1 LLPSKR
7 KPRRR
12 IDFETEAGFENKEL
26 QRFGAHRLDRERNNR
41 MLKKS
46 SIAKRLTLGFGA
58 VLTLLLV
65 IAGAGY
71 WGMES
76 VTRETVSM
84 LRGDSKISQLA
95 DEAKIATLELRRY
108 EKDTLLNMDNKPVMQ
123 GYQEKWKT
131 EIARLRSIVND
142 LDTRVSSDSSKQ
154 LVVAMEREIATYE
167 RGVDAVVAGIN
178 DGAIKTPQQGNAKVV
193 EVKDEIHRMEAAAT
207 DLSEKHRKIMADKEE
222 TITAFARQTAFA
234 MFGVVLLTFVV
245 ATFVTLVVSRGIT
258 RPVKAMANHLGE
270 MAQGGGDLTRR
281 IEIIS
286 HDEVG
291 EMANSFNSFVKKLE
305 EIISEVRLGSDGIAS
320 AAAQVAASA
329 ASLSQGTSE
338 QAASIEETTSS
349 LEQMSA
355 SITQNAD
362 NSRQMEQMALK
373 GARDSEE
380 SGGAVR
386 ESVTAMKQIAEKI
399 SIIEEI
405 AYQTNLLAL
414 NAAIEAARAGEHGR
428 GFAVVATE
436 VRKLA
441 ERSQTAA
448 QEIGG
453 LAGNSVG
460 VAERSGELLKELV
473 PAIKKTAELVQEV
486 SASSREQS
494 SGVTQINKAMAAVD
508 TVTQRNASS
517 AEELS
522 STAEELAAQSEAL
535 QQLMAFF
542 RVAGERSP
550 VRTKSTE
557 HKSLQHLAVPVVGPK
572 KTNGSALEHNFTRF

>member
-1 LLPSKR
+1 
-7 KPRRR
+7 
-12 IDFETEAGFENKEL
+12 
-26 QRFGAHRLDRERNNR
+26 

-46 SIAKRLTLGFGA
+46 SIAKRLALGFGV
-58 VLTLLLV
+58 VLFLLLIV
-65 IAGAGY
+65 AVAGY

-76 VTRETVSM
+76 VTRETVAM
-84 LRGDSKISQLA
+84 LRGDSRISQLA
-95 DEAKIATLELRRY
+95 DEAKVATLELRRY
-108 EKDTLLNMDNKPVMQ
+108 EKDTELNMDDKAVMNS
-123 GYQEKWKT
+123 YHEKWKDQLT
-131 EIARLRSIVND
+131 NLRARVDELKP
-142 LDTRVSSDSSKQ
+142 LVSSQDSKD
-154 LVVAMEREIATYE
+154 LVAAMDREVDTYA
-167 RGVDAVVAGIN
+167 RGMDAVVAGIN
-178 DGAIKTPQQGNAKVV
+178 NGTIKTPQQGNAKVT

-207 DLSEKHRKIMADKEE
+207 NLSNKHRKIMADKEE
-222 TITAFARQTAFA
+222 VITSFARQTALV
-234 MFGVVLLTFVV
+234 MFIVVFITFVA
-245 ATFVTLVVSRGIT
+245 ATLVTLVVSRGIT
-258 RPVKAMANHLGE
+258 RPVKAMADHLGE
-270 MAQGGGDLTRR
+270 MAQGGGDLTKR
-281 IEIIS
+281 IDISS
-286 HDEVG
+286 HDEIG
-291 EMANSFNSFVKKLE
+291 QMATSFNSFVKKLE
-305 EIISEVRLGSDGIAS
+305 EIISEVRTSSDGIAS
-320 AAAQVAASA
+320 AAAQVASSA

-355 SITQNAD
+355 SITQNAE
-362 NSRQMEQMALK
+362 NSRQMEQMAVK

-380 SGGAVR
+380 SGSAVG
-386 ESVTAMKQIAEKI
+386 ESVKAMKQIAEKI

-453 LAGNSVG
+453 LAANSVG
-460 VAERSGELLKELV
+460 VAERSGDLLRELV
-473 PAIKKTAELVQEV
+473 PAIKKTSELVQEV

-494 SGVTQINKAMAAVD
+494 SGVNQINKAMSSVD

-542 RVAGERSP
+542 RVAGERLAAARRP
-550 VRTKSTE
+550 ATE
-557 HKSLQHLAVPVVGPK
+557 HKPFQHLTQTVTVTPK
-572 KTNGSALEHNFTRF
+572 KTNGSAVEHNFTRF

>member
-1 LLPSKR
+1 
-7 KPRRR
+7 
-12 IDFETEAGFENKEL
+12 
-26 QRFGAHRLDRERNNR
+26 
-41 MLKKS
+41 MWMKS
-46 SIAKRLTLGFGA
+46 SIAKRLALGFGVA
-58 VLTLLLV
+58 LFLLLV
-65 IAGAGY
+65 VAAAGY

-76 VTRETVSM
+76 VTRETVAM

-95 DEAKIATLELRRY
+95 DEAKILTLELRRY

-123 GYQEKWKT
+123 NYQEKWKAQMADLRT
-131 EIARLRSIVND
+131 IIAD
-142 LDTRVSSDSSKQ
+142 LDGRVVSDNSKQ
-154 LVVAMEREIATYE
+154 LVNAMDRELAAYE
-167 RGVDAVVAGIN
+167 RGVDSVVAGIN
-178 DGAIKTPQQGNAKVV
+178 DGTIKTPQQGNAKVT

-207 DLSEKHRKIMADKEE
+207 ELADKHRKIMADKEE
-222 TITAFARQTAFA
+222 TITSFARQTSFV
-234 MFGVVLLTFVV
+234 MFTVVVITFIV
-245 ATFVTLVVSRGIT
+245 AILVTIVVSRGIT
-258 RPVKAMANHLGE
+258 RPVKAMADHLGE
-270 MAQGGGDLTRR
+270 MAQGGGDLTKR
-281 IEIIS
+281 IEIAS

-291 EMANSFNSFVKKLE
+291 QMANSFNEFVKKLE
-305 EIISEVRLGSDGIAS
+305 EIISEVRTSSDGIAS
-320 AAAQVAASA
+320 AAGQVASSA

-349 LEQMSA
+349 LEEMSA
-355 SITQNAD
+355 SITQNAE
-362 NSRQMEQMALK
+362 NSRQMEQMAVK

-380 SGGAVR
+380 SGSAVG

-460 VAERSGELLKELV
+460 VAERSGELLRELV
-473 PAIKKTAELVQEV
+473 PAIKKTADLVQEV

-494 SGVTQINKAMAAVD
+494 SGVNQINKAMSAVD

-542 RVAGERSP
+542 RVAGERTST
-550 VRTKSTE
+550 VRKTSE
-557 HKSLQHLAVPVVGPK
+557 HKSAQHFAPVAPAAPVVPK
-572 KTNGSALEHNFTRF
+572 KTNGSAVEHGFTRF

>member
-1 LLPSKR
+1 
-7 KPRRR
+7 
-12 IDFETEAGFENKEL
+12 
-26 QRFGAHRLDRERNNR
+26 
-41 MLKKS
+41 MLKKF
-46 SIAKRLTLGFGA
+46 SIAKRLALGFGV
-58 VLTLLLV
+58 VLSLLLV
-65 IAGAGY
+65 VAIAGY

-76 VTRETVSM
+76 VTHETVSM
-84 LRGDSKISQLA
+84 LRGDSKVSQLA

-108 EKDTLLNMDNKPVMQ
+108 EKDTLLNMDNKPLMQ
-123 GYQEKWKT
+123 SYQDKWK
-131 EIARLRSIVND
+131 AQLAGLRSVVSD
-142 LDTRVSSDSSKQ
+142 LDTRVASDSSKQ
-154 LVVAMEREIATYE
+154 LVSAMESEIAAYE

-178 DGAIKTPQQGNAKVV
+178 DGTIKTPEQGNAKVA
-193 EVKDEIHRMEAAAT
+193 EVKEEIHRMEAAAT

-222 TITAFARQTAFA
+222 TITAFARQTALV
-234 MFGVVLLTFVV
+234 MFMVVLVTFIV
-245 ATFVTLVVSRGIT
+245 ATFVTFAISRGIT
-258 RPVKAMANHLGE
+258 RPVKAMADHLGE
-270 MAQGGGDLTRR
+270 MAQGSGDLTKR

-291 EMANSFNSFVKKLE
+291 QMASSFNSFVTKLE
-305 EIISEVRLGSDGIAS
+305 EIISEVRTSSDGIAS
-320 AAAQVAASA
+320 AAAQVATSA

-338 QAASIEETTSS
+338 QAASVEETTSS
-349 LEQMSA
+349 LEQISA
-355 SITQNAD
+355 SINQNAD
-362 NSRQMEQMALK
+362 NSRQMEQMAVK

-428 GFAVVATE
+428 GFAVVAAE

-460 VAERSGELLKELV
+460 VAERSGALLKELV

-494 SGVTQINKAMAAVD
+494 SGVAQINKAMSAVD

-542 RVAGERSP
+542 RVAGERVAST
-550 VRTKSTE
+550 VRKPLAE
-557 HKSLQHLAVPVVGPK
+557 HKPFQHLAHTMVPQ

>member
-1 LLPSKR
+1 
-7 KPRRR
+7 
-12 IDFETEAGFENKEL
+12 
-26 QRFGAHRLDRERNNR
+26 

-46 SIAKRLTLGFGA
+46 SIAKRLAFGFGI
-58 VLTLLLV
+58 VLFLLLV
-65 IAGAGY
+65 IAVAGY

-108 EKDTLLNMDNKPVMQ
+108 EKDTLLNMDNKATMQ
-123 GYQEKWKT
+123 DYQEKWK
-131 EIARLRSIVND
+131 AQVADLRSIVSD
-142 LDTRVSSDSSKQ
+142 LDSRVSSDGSKQ
-154 LVVAMEREIATYE
+154 LVSAMDREIAAYE

-178 DGAIKTPQQGNAKVV
+178 DGAIKTPQQGNAKVT

-207 DLSEKHRKIMADKEE
+207 ALSEKHRKIMADKEE
-222 TITAFARQTAFA
+222 TITSFARQTAVVMFA
-234 MFGVVLLTFVV
+234 VVLVTFIA
-245 ATFVTLVVSRGIT
+245 ATFVTLLVSRGIT
-258 RPVKAMANHLGE
+258 RPVKAMADHLGE
-270 MAQGGGDLTRR
+270 MAQGGGDLTKR
-281 IEIIS
+281 IEIAS

-291 EMANSFNSFVKKLE
+291 QMANSFNAFVKKLE
-305 EIISEVRLGSDGIAS
+305 EIISEVRVSSDGVAS
-320 AAAQVAASA
+320 AATQVAASA

-355 SITQNAD
+355 SITQNAE
-362 NSRQMEQMALK
+362 NSRQMETMAVK

-386 ESVTAMKQIAEKI
+386 ESVSAMKQIAEKI

-453 LAGNSVG
+453 LAANSVA
-460 VAERSGELLKELV
+460 VAERSGELLRELV
-473 PAIKKTAELVQEV
+473 PAIKKTSELVQEV

-494 SGVTQINKAMAAVD
+494 LGVVQINKAMSSVD

-542 RVAGERSP
+542 RVAGERIASASRRPSP
-550 VRTKSTE
+550 E
-557 HKSLQHLAVPVVGPK
+557 HKPFHVAPSVPPK
-572 KTNGSALEHNFTRF
+572 KANGSAVEHNFTRF

>member
-1 LLPSKR
+1 
-7 KPRRR
+7 
-12 IDFETEAGFENKEL
+12 
-26 QRFGAHRLDRERNNR
+26 

-46 SIAKRLTLGFGA
+46 SIAKRLALGFGV
-58 VLTLLLV
+58 VLFLLLV
-65 IAGAGY
+65 VAIAGY

-76 VTRETVSM
+76 VTRETVAM

-95 DEAKIATLELRRY
+95 DESKILTLELRRY

-123 GYQEKWKT
+123 SYQEKWKAQVA
-131 EIARLRSIVND
+131 ELRSTVSE
-142 LDTRVSSDSSKQ
+142 LDSRVTSDSSKQ
-154 LVVAMEREIATYE
+154 LVSAMDREIAAYE
-167 RGVDAVVAGIN
+167 RGVDATVAGIN
-178 DGAIKTPQQGNAKVV
+178 DGTIKTPQQGNARIT

-207 DLSEKHRKIMADKEE
+207 DLADKHRKIMADKEE
-222 TITAFARQTAFA
+222 TINAFARQTALV
-234 MFGVVLLTFVV
+234 MFTVVLITFAS
-245 ATFVTLVVSRGIT
+245 ATFVTIVVSRGIT
-258 RPVKAMANHLGE
+258 SPVTAMAQHLGE
-270 MAQGGGDLTRR
+270 MAQGSGDLTKR
-281 IEIIS
+281 IEIAS

-305 EIISEVRLGSDGIAS
+305 EIISEVRTSSDGIAS
-320 AAAQVAASA
+320 AAAQVASSA

-355 SITQNAD
+355 SITQNAE
-362 NSRQMEQMALK
+362 NSRQMEQMAVK

-380 SGGAVR
+380 SGSAVR

-453 LAGNSVG
+453 LAGNSVD
-460 VAERSGELLKELV
+460 VAERSGQKLSELV
-473 PAIKKTAELVQEV
+473 PAIKKTSELVQEV

-494 SGVTQINKAMAAVD
+494 SGVAQINKAMSSVD

-542 RVAGERSP
+542 RVAGERIVTRKQSA
-550 VRTKSTE
+550 E
-557 HKSLQHLAVPVVGPK
+557 HKLLHNITPVVPVSPK
-572 KTNGSALEHNFTRF
+572 KVNGSAVEHNFTRF

>member
-1 LLPSKR
+1 
-7 KPRRR
+7 
-12 IDFETEAGFENKEL
+12 
-26 QRFGAHRLDRERNNR
+26 
-41 MLKKS
+41 MLNKS
-46 SIAKRLTLGFGA
+46 SIAKRLALGFGVVLFLLIIVA
-58 VLTLLLV
+58 V
-65 IAGAGY
+65 AGY

-76 VTRETVSM
+76 VTHETVSM

-95 DEAKIATLELRRY
+95 DEAKITTLELRRY

-123 GYQEKWKT
+123 NYQEKWK
-131 EIARLRSIVND
+131 AQLAQLRTIVHD
-142 LDTRVSSDSSKQ
+142 LDGRISSDSSKQ
-154 LVVAMEREIATYE
+154 LVAAMDREIATYE
-167 RGVDAVVAGIN
+167 RGVATVAGGIN
-178 DGAIKTPQQGNAKVV
+178 DGTIKTPQQGNAKVT

-207 DLSEKHRKIMADKEE
+207 ELSENHRKIMADKEE
-222 TITAFARQTAFA
+222 TITAFARQTALVMFA
-234 MFGVVLLTFVV
+234 VVIITFV
-245 ATFVTLVVSRGIT
+245 AATLVTIAVSRGIT
-258 RPVKAMANHLGE
+258 RPVKAMAEHLGE
-270 MAQGGGDLTRR
+270 MAQGSGDLTKR
-281 IEIIS
+281 IEIDS

-291 EMANSFNSFVKKLE
+291 QMATSFNSFVKKLE
-305 EIISEVRLGSDGIAS
+305 EIITEVRTSSDGIAS
-320 AAAQVAASA
+320 AASQVASSA

-355 SITQNAD
+355 SITQNAE
-362 NSRQMEQMALK
+362 NSRQMEQMAVK

-380 SGGAVR
+380 SGSAVR

-453 LAGNSVG
+453 LAANSVG
-460 VAERSGELLKELV
+460 VAERSGELLRELV
-473 PAIKKTAELVQEV
+473 PAIKKTSELVQEV

-494 SGVTQINKAMAAVD
+494 SGVTQINKAMASVD

-542 RVAGERSP
+542 RVARER
-550 VRTKSTE
+550 TASTARRLAAE
-557 HKSLQHLAVPVVGPK
+557 HKPLITTQAVTIDPK
-572 KTNGSALEHNFTRF
+572 KTNGSAVEHNFTRF

>member
-1 LLPSKR
+1 
-7 KPRRR
+7 
-12 IDFETEAGFENKEL
+12 
-26 QRFGAHRLDRERNNR
+26 

-46 SIAKRLTLGFGA
+46 TIAKRLALGFGV
-58 VLTLLLV
+58 VLFLLIV
-65 IAGAGY
+65 VAAAGY
-71 WGMES
+71 WGMDS
-76 VTRETVSM
+76 VTHETISM

-95 DEAKIATLELRRY
+95 DEAKIITLELRRY
-108 EKDTLLNMDNKPVMQ
+108 EKDTLLNMVNKPVMQ
-123 GYQEKWKT
+123 SYQEKWK
-131 EIARLRSIVND
+131 EQLAQLHSVVGD
-142 LDTRVSSDSSKQ
+142 LDSRVTSDSSKQ
-154 LVVAMEREIATYE
+154 LVTAMDREIAAYE
-167 RGVDAVVAGIN
+167 RGVNAVVTGIN
-178 DGAIKTPQQGNAKVV
+178 DGSIKTPQQGNAKIT

-207 DLSEKHRKIMADKEE
+207 DLADKHRKVMADKEE
-222 TITAFARQTAFA
+222 TITSFARQTALV
-234 MFGVVLLTFVV
+234 MFTVVLVTFISASLVTVVV
-245 ATFVTLVVSRGIT
+245 ARGIT
-258 RPVKAMANHLGE
+258 RPVTAMAEHLGE
-270 MAQGGGDLTRR
+270 MAQGGGDLTKR
-281 IEIIS
+281 IEIAS

-291 EMANSFNSFVKKLE
+291 QMATSFNSFVKKLE
-305 EIISEVRLGSDGIAS
+305 EIISEVRTSSDGIAS
-320 AAAQVAASA
+320 AASQVASSA

-349 LEQMSA
+349 LEEMSA
-355 SITQNAD
+355 SITQNAE
-362 NSRQMEQMALK
+362 NSRQMEQMAVK

-386 ESVTAMKQIAEKI
+386 ESVAAMKQIAEKI

-453 LAGNSVG
+453 LAANSVS
-460 VAERSGELLKELV
+460 VAERSGQLLSELV
-473 PAIKKTAELVQEV
+473 PAIKKTSELVQEV

-494 SGVTQINKAMAAVD
+494 SGVTQINKAMSSVD

-542 RVAGERSP
+542 RVAGERLTP
-550 VRTKSTE
+550 ARKSQIE
-557 HKSLQHLAVPVVGPK
+557 HKPLPPVSQAVMVTPK
-572 KTNGSALEHNFTRF
+572 KVNGSAVEHSFTRF

>member
-1 LLPSKR
+1 
-7 KPRRR
+7 
-12 IDFETEAGFENKEL
+12 
-26 QRFGAHRLDRERNNR
+26 
-41 MLKKS
+41 MLKKFS
-46 SIAKRLTLGFGA
+46 VAKRLAVGFGV
-58 VLTLLLV
+58 VLFLLLV
-65 IAGAGY
+65 VAVAGY

-76 VTRETVSM
+76 VTHETVSM
-84 LRGDSKISQLA
+84 LRGDSKVSQLA
-95 DEAKIATLELRRY
+95 DAAKIATLELRRF

-123 GYQEKWKT
+123 SYHDKWKT
-131 EIARLRSIVND
+131 QLAQLRASVGELDSLIGSGENKRLITEMDTEIA
-142 LDTRVSSDSSKQ
+142 
-154 LVVAMEREIATYE
+154 AYE
-167 RGVDAVVAGIN
+167 GGYDGVVAGIN
-178 DGAIKTPQQGNAKVV
+178 DGTIKTPQQGNAKMT
-193 EVKDEIHRMEAAAT
+193 EVKDQIHRMEAAAT
-207 DLSEKHRKIMADKEE
+207 ELSDKHRQIMAEKEG
-222 TITAFARQTAFA
+222 TITSFARQTALV
-234 MFGVVLLTFVV
+234 MFMIVAVTFVV
-245 ATFVTLVVSRGIT
+245 AIIVTSLVSRGIT
-258 RPVKAMANHLGE
+258 RPVKAMAQHLGE
-270 MAQGGGDLTRR
+270 MAQGGGDLTKR

-291 EMANSFNSFVKKLE
+291 QMASSFNLFVNKLE
-305 EIISEVRLGSDGIAS
+305 EIISEVRTSSDGIAS
-320 AAAQVAASA
+320 AATQVATSA

-362 NSRQMEQMALK
+362 NSRQMEQMAVK

-386 ESVTAMKQIAEKI
+386 ESVVAMKQIAEKI

-453 LAGNSVG
+453 LAANSVG
-460 VAERSGELLKELV
+460 VAERSGELLRELV
-473 PAIKKTAELVQEV
+473 PAIKKTSELVQEV
-486 SASSREQS
+486 TASSREQS
-494 SGVTQINKAMAAVD
+494 SGVTQINQAMTAVD
-508 TVTQRNASS
+508 TVTQRNAAS

-542 RVAGERSP
+542 RVGAGRISSAA
-550 VRTKSTE
+550 RKTLTE
-557 HKSLQHLAVPVVGPK
+557 HKSFQNLSAPIAPK
-572 KTNGSALEHNFTRF
+572 KANGSAVEHNFTRF

>member
-1 LLPSKR
+1 
-7 KPRRR
+7 
-12 IDFETEAGFENKEL
+12 
-26 QRFGAHRLDRERNNR
+26 

-46 SIAKRLTLGFGA
+46 SIAKRLALGFGV
-58 VLTLLLV
+58 VLFLLLV
-65 IAGAGY
+65 VAVSGY

-76 VTRETVSM
+76 ITNETVSM
-84 LRGDSKISQLA
+84 LRRDYKISQLS

-108 EKDTLLNMDNKPVMQ
+108 EKDTELNMDEKPVMNS
-123 GYQEKWKT
+123 YQEKWKEQLT
-131 EIARLRSIVND
+131 TLQQTIGELKPLVFSGDSKD
-142 LDTRVSSDSSKQ
+142 L
-154 LVVAMEREIATYE
+154 VASMNQD
-167 RGVDAVVAGIN
+167 VDAYARGMEMVVAGVN
-178 DGAIKTPQQGNAKVV
+178 DGTIKTPQQGNAKITAY
-193 EVKDEIHRMEAAAT
+193 KDEIHRMEAAAT
-207 DLSEKHRKIMADKEE
+207 DLADKHRKVMSDKEE
-222 TITAFARQTAFA
+222 VITAFSRQTAWV
-234 MFGVVLLTFVV
+234 MLVVVLITFVAASLV
-245 ATFVTLVVSRGIT
+245 TFFVSRGIT
-258 RPVKAMANHLGE
+258 TPVTAMAGHLSE

-281 IEIIS
+281 IEILS

-291 EMANSFNSFVKKLE
+291 EMAASFNQFVKKLE
-305 EIISEVRLGSDGIAS
+305 EIIGEVRTSSDGIAS
-320 AAAQVAASA
+320 AAAQVASSA

-349 LEQMSA
+349 LEEMSA
-355 SITQNAD
+355 SIAQNAE
-362 NSRQMEQMALK
+362 NSKQMEQMALK
-373 GARDSEE
+373 GARDSEQ
-380 SGGAVR
+380 SGSAVT

-453 LAGNSVG
+453 LASNSVT
-460 VAERSGELLKELV
+460 VAERSGQLLAELV
-473 PAIKKTAELVQEV
+473 PSIKKTSELVQEV

-494 SGVTQINKAMAAVD
+494 SGVAQINKAMSSVD

-542 RVAGERSP
+542 RVAGE
-550 VRTKSTE
+550 KIASTGRKPKDS
-557 HKSLQHLAVPVVGPK
+557 HQLSQHLAAAAVVGGSPK
-572 KTNGSALEHNFTRF
+572 KVNGGAVEQNFTRF

>member
-1 LLPSKR
+1 
-7 KPRRR
+7 
-12 IDFETEAGFENKEL
+12 
-26 QRFGAHRLDRERNNR
+26 
-41 MLKKS
+41 MLKKF
-46 SIAKRLTLGFGA
+46 SIAKRLALGFGV
-58 VLTLLLV
+58 VLFLLLI
-65 IAGAGY
+65 IAVTGY

-76 VTRETVSM
+76 VAHETVSM
-84 LRGDSKISQLA
+84 LRGDSKVSQLA
-95 DEAKIATLELRRY
+95 DEAKITTLELRRF
-108 EKDTLLNMDNKPVMQ
+108 EKDTLLNMENKPVMQ
-123 GYQEKWKT
+123 SYQDKWKT
-131 EIARLRSIVND
+131 QLAHLRSIVNE
-142 LDTRVSSDSSKQ
+142 LNGLVSSADDKQ
-154 LVVAMEREIATYE
+154 LVAAMDAEINVYE
-167 RGVDAVVAGIN
+167 RGVAEVAAGIN
-178 DGAIKTPQQGNAKVV
+178 DATIKSPQQGNAKIA
-193 EVKDEIHRMEAAAT
+193 EVKDEIHRMEGAAT
-207 DLSEKHRKIMADKEE
+207 ELSDKHRQIMSEKEN
-222 TITAFARQTAFA
+222 TITAFAKQTALV
-234 MFGVVLLTFVV
+234 MFTVVLITFIA
-245 ATFVTLVVSRGIT
+245 ATFVTIVVSRGIT
-258 RPVKAMANHLGE
+258 RPVKAMADHLGE

-281 IEIIS
+281 IEIVS

-291 EMANSFNSFVKKLE
+291 QMANSFNSFVKRLE
-305 EIISEVRLGSDGIAS
+305 EIISEVRTSSDGVAS
-320 AAAQVAASA
+320 AAAQVASSA

-338 QAASIEETTSS
+338 QAASIEETTTS

-355 SITQNAD
+355 SITQNAE
-362 NSRQMEQMALK
+362 NSKQMEKMAVK

-386 ESVTAMKQIAEKI
+386 ESVSAMKQIAEKV

-453 LAGNSVG
+453 LAVNSVG

-473 PAIKKTAELVQEV
+473 PSIKKTAELVQEV

-494 SGVTQINKAMAAVD
+494 TGVTQINKAMAAVD

-542 RVAGERSP
+542 RVAGERVVST
-550 VRTKSTE
+550 VRKPSTE
-557 HKSLQHLAVPVVGPK
+557 HKPFQNLVQTIVPK
-572 KTNGSALEHNFTRF
+572 KTNGSAVEHNFTRF

>member
-1 LLPSKR
+1 
-7 KPRRR
+7 
-12 IDFETEAGFENKEL
+12 
-26 QRFGAHRLDRERNNR
+26 
-41 MLKKS
+41 MLKKFS
-46 SIAKRLTLGFGA
+46 VAKRLAVGFGV
-58 VLTLLLV
+58 VLFLLLV
-65 IAGAGY
+65 VAVGGY

-76 VTRETVSM
+76 VTHETVSM
-84 LRGDSKISQLA
+84 LRGDSKVSQLA
-95 DEAKIATLELRRY
+95 DAAKIETLELRRF

-123 GYQEKWKT
+123 SYHDKWKT
-131 EIARLRSIVND
+131 QLAQLRASVGELDSLIGSGENKRLITQMDSEIA
-142 LDTRVSSDSSKQ
+142 
-154 LVVAMEREIATYE
+154 AYE
-167 RGVDAVVAGIN
+167 NGYDGVVAGIN
-178 DGAIKTPQQGNAKVV
+178 DGTIKTPQQGNAKVT
-193 EVKDEIHRMEAAAT
+193 EVKDQIHRMEAAAT
-207 DLSEKHRKIMADKEE
+207 ELSDKHRQIMAEKEGI
-222 TITAFARQTAFA
+222 ITSFARQTALVMFMIVVVTFA
-234 MFGVVLLTFVV
+234 V
-245 ATFVTLVVSRGIT
+245 AIIVTSLVSRGIT
-258 RPVKAMANHLGE
+258 RPVRAMAQHLGE
-270 MAQGGGDLTRR
+270 MAQGGGDLTKR

-291 EMANSFNSFVKKLE
+291 QMASSFNLFVNKLE
-305 EIISEVRLGSDGIAS
+305 EIISEVRTSSDGIAS
-320 AAAQVAASA
+320 AATQVATSA

-355 SITQNAD
+355 SITQNAE
-362 NSRQMEQMALK
+362 NSRQMEQMAVK

-380 SGGAVR
+380 SGSAVR
-386 ESVTAMKQIAEKI
+386 ESVVAMKQIAEKI

-453 LAGNSVG
+453 LAANSVG
-460 VAERSGELLKELV
+460 VAERSGELLRELV
-473 PAIKKTAELVQEV
+473 PAIKKTSELVQEV
-486 SASSREQS
+486 TASSREQS
-494 SGVTQINKAMAAVD
+494 SGVTQINQAMTAVD
-508 TVTQRNASS
+508 TVTQRNAAS

-542 RVAGERSP
+542 RVGGERISSTA
-550 VRTKSTE
+550 RKTFTE
-557 HKSLQHLAVPVVGPK
+557 HKSFQHLSAPIAPK
-572 KTNGSALEHNFTRF
+572 KANGSAIEHNFTRF

>member
-1 LLPSKR
+1 
-7 KPRRR
+7 
-12 IDFETEAGFENKEL
+12 
-26 QRFGAHRLDRERNNR
+26 

-46 SIAKRLTLGFGA
+46 SIAKRLALGFGV
-58 VLTLLLV
+58 VLLLLLV
-65 IAGAGY
+65 VAVAGY

-84 LRGDSKISQLA
+84 LRGDSKVSQLA
-95 DEAKIATLELRRY
+95 DEAKIATLELRRF
-108 EKDTLLNMDNKPVMQ
+108 EKDTLLNMENKLVMQ
-123 GYQEKWKT
+123 SYQDKWKAELSQLQTIVTELGALVTTDEDKQLVAAMQT
-131 EIARLRSIVND
+131 EIAVYD
-142 LDTRVSSDSSKQ
+142 
-154 LVVAMEREIATYE
+154 
-167 RGVDAVVAGIN
+167 RGVDGVVAGIN
-178 DGAIKTPQQGNAKVV
+178 DGTIKTPQQGNAKVT
-193 EVKDEIHRMEAAAT
+193 EVKDEIHRMENAAT
-207 DLSEKHRKIMADKEE
+207 DLSEKHRKIMAEKDT
-222 TITAFARQTAFA
+222 TITNFARQTGLV
-234 MFGVVLLTFVV
+234 MLCVVLVTFAA
-245 ATFVTLVVSRGIT
+245 ATIVTFVVSRGIT
-258 RPVKAMANHLGE
+258 IPVKAMASHLGE
-270 MAQGGGDLTRR
+270 MAQGGGDLTKR

-286 HDEVG
+286 RDEVG
-291 EMANSFNSFVKKLE
+291 EMANSFNQFVKRLE
-305 EIISEVRLGSDGIAS
+305 EIISEVRTSSDGIAS

-329 ASLSQGTSE
+329 SSLSQGTSE

-355 SITQNAD
+355 SIAQNAE
-362 NSRQMEQMALK
+362 NSRQMEQMAVK

-453 LAGNSVG
+453 LATKSVG
-460 VAERSGELLKELV
+460 VAERSGALLQELV

-486 SASSREQS
+486 TSSSREQS
-494 SGVTQINKAMAAVD
+494 SGVGQINKAMTSVD

-535 QQLMAFF
+535 QQLMGFF
-542 RVAGERSP
+542 RVAGERISAA
-550 VRTKSTE
+550 VRRAGE
-557 HKSLQHLAVPVVGPK
+557 HRPLPHLSAGVIQKNKP
-572 KTNGSALEHNFTRF
+572 NGSAVEHNFTRF

>member
-1 LLPSKR
+1 
-7 KPRRR
+7 
-12 IDFETEAGFENKEL
+12 
-26 QRFGAHRLDRERNNR
+26 
-41 MLKKS
+41 MLKKFS
-46 SIAKRLTLGFGA
+46 VAKRLALGFGV
-58 VLTLLLV
+58 VLFLLLV
-65 IAGAGY
+65 VTVAGY

-76 VTRETVSM
+76 VTHETVSM
-84 LRGDSKISQLA
+84 LRGDSKVSQLA
-95 DEAKIATLELRRY
+95 DEAKIKTLELRRY

-123 GYQEKWKT
+123 NYQEKWKAQLS
-131 EIARLRSIVND
+131 ELRSIVSD
-142 LDTRVSSDSSKQ
+142 LDARVASDGSKQ
-154 LVVAMEREIATYE
+154 LVLAMERELAAYE
-167 RGVDAVVAGIN
+167 RGVDAVVAAIN
-178 DGAIKTPQQGNAKVV
+178 DGTIKTPQQGNAKVT

-207 DLSEKHRKIMADKEE
+207 ELSEKHRKIMADKEE
-222 TITAFARQTAFA
+222 TITAFARQTALV
-234 MFGVVLLTFVV
+234 MFTVVLVTFVV
-245 ATFVTLVVSRGIT
+245 ATFVTFAVSRGIT
-258 RPVKAMANHLGE
+258 RPVKAMADHLGE

-281 IEIIS
+281 IEITS
-286 HDEVG
+286 QDEVG
-291 EMANSFNSFVKKLE
+291 QMASSFNLFVKKLE
-305 EIISEVRLGSDGIAS
+305 EIIGEVRTSSDGIAS
-320 AAAQVAASA
+320 AATQVATST

-362 NSRQMEQMALK
+362 NSRQMEQMAVK

-380 SGGAVR
+380 SGSAVR
-386 ESVTAMKQIAEKI
+386 ESVVAMKQIAEKI

-453 LAGNSVG
+453 LAANSVG
-460 VAERSGELLKELV
+460 VAERSGELLRELV
-473 PAIKKTAELVQEV
+473 PAIKKTSELVQEV
-486 SASSREQS
+486 TASSREQS
-494 SGVTQINKAMAAVD
+494 SGVTQINQAMTAVD
-508 TVTQRNASS
+508 TVTQRNAAS

-542 RVAGERSP
+542 RVGGERISSAA
-550 VRTKSTE
+550 RKTFTE
-557 HKSLQHLAVPVVGPK
+557 HKPFQHLSSAPTAPK
-572 KTNGSALEHNFTRF
+572 KANGSAIEHNFTRF

>member
-1 LLPSKR
+1 
-7 KPRRR
+7 
-12 IDFETEAGFENKEL
+12 
-26 QRFGAHRLDRERNNR
+26 

-46 SIAKRLTLGFGA
+46 SIAKRLALGFGV
-58 VLTLLLV
+58 VLFLLLV
-65 IAGAGY
+65 VAVAGY

-95 DEAKIATLELRRY
+95 DEAKIATLELRRF

-123 GYQEKWKT
+123 AYQEKWKT
-131 EIARLRSIVND
+131 QLADLRSIVSD
-142 LDTRVSSDSSKQ
+142 LDSRVASDSSKQ
-154 LVVAMEREIATYE
+154 LVTAMEREISAYE

-178 DGAIKTPQQGNAKVV
+178 DGTIKTPQQGNAKVT

-222 TITAFARQTAFA
+222 TITAFARQTAFV
-234 MFGVVLLTFVV
+234 MFGVVLVTFIA
-245 ATFVTLVVSRGIT
+245 ATFVTMVVSRGIT
-258 RPVKAMANHLGE
+258 RPVRAMADHLGE
-270 MAQGGGDLTRR
+270 MAQGGGDLTKR
-281 IEIIS
+281 IEIVS

-291 EMANSFNSFVKKLE
+291 QMANSFNAFVKKLE
-305 EIISEVRLGSDGIAS
+305 EIISEVRVSSDGVAS
-320 AAAQVAASA
+320 AATQVASSA

-355 SITQNAD
+355 SITQNAE
-362 NSRQMEQMALK
+362 NSRQMEQMAVK

-386 ESVTAMKQIAEKI
+386 ESVSAMKQIAEKI

-453 LAGNSVG
+453 LAANSVA
-460 VAERSGELLKELV
+460 VAERSGELLRELV

-494 SGVTQINKAMAAVD
+494 SGVVQINKAMSSVD

-542 RVAGERSP
+542 RVAGERIAAASRRP
-550 VRTKSTE
+550 APE
-557 HKSLQHLAVPVVGPK
+557 HKPFQQLTPSQSPSIPPK
-572 KTNGSALEHNFTRF
+572 KVNGSALEHNFTRF

>member
-1 LLPSKR
+1 LEVK
-7 KPRRR
+7 
-12 IDFETEAGFENKEL
+12 G
-26 QRFGAHRLDRERNNR
+26 NNR

-46 SIAKRLTLGFGA
+46 SIAKRLALGFGV
-58 VLTLLLV
+58 VLFLLLV
-65 IAGAGY
+65 VAVAGY

-76 VTRETVSM
+76 VTRETVAM

-95 DEAKIATLELRRY
+95 DEAKITTLELRRY
-108 EKDTLLNMDNKPVMQ
+108 EKDTLLNMDNKAVMQ
-123 GYQEKWKT
+123 SYQEKWK
-131 EIARLRSIVND
+131 AQLGDLRSTVSD
-142 LDTRVSSDSSKQ
+142 LDERVSSDSSKQ
-154 LVVAMEREIATYE
+154 LVSAMEREISAYE

-178 DGAIKTPQQGNAKVV
+178 DGSIKTPQQGNAKVA

-207 DLSEKHRKIMADKEE
+207 DLSEKHRKVMSDKEE
-222 TITAFARQTAFA
+222 TITAFARQTALVMFA
-234 MFGVVLLTFVV
+234 VVLITFVA
-245 ATFVTLVVSRGIT
+245 ATFVTVVVSGGIT
-258 RPVKAMANHLGE
+258 RPVRAMADHLGE
-270 MAQGGGDLTRR
+270 MAQGGGDLTKR
-281 IEIIS
+281 IEIGS

-291 EMANSFNSFVKKLE
+291 QMASSFNAFVKKLE
-305 EIISEVRLGSDGIAS
+305 EIISEVRVSSDGVAS
-320 AAAQVAASA
+320 AASQVAASA

-355 SITQNAD
+355 SITQNAE
-362 NSRQMEQMALK
+362 NSRQMEEMAVK

-386 ESVTAMKQIAEKI
+386 ESVSAMKQIAEKI

-453 LAGNSVG
+453 LAANSVA
-460 VAERSGELLKELV
+460 VAERSGELLRELV

-494 SGVTQINKAMAAVD
+494 SGVVQINKAMSSVD

-542 RVAGERSP
+542 RVAGERIASVHRATVEYKP
-550 VRTKSTE
+550 IQPPAQAIAPRKVNGA
-557 HKSLQHLAVPVVGPK
+557 AV
-572 KTNGSALEHNFTRF
+572 EHNFTRF

>member
-1 LLPSKR
+1 
-7 KPRRR
+7 
-12 IDFETEAGFENKEL
+12 
-26 QRFGAHRLDRERNNR
+26 

-46 SIAKRLTLGFGA
+46 SIAKRLALGFGV
-58 VLTLLLV
+58 VLLLLLV
-65 IAGAGY
+65 VAIAGY

-76 VTRETVSM
+76 VTHETVSM
-84 LRGDSKISQLA
+84 LRGDSKVSQLA
-95 DEAKIATLELRRY
+95 DEAKIATLELRRF

-123 GYQEKWKT
+123 SYQDKWKAELSQLQTLVT
-131 EIARLRSIVND
+131 ELGAL
-142 LDTRVSSDSSKQ
+142 VSADEDKQ
-154 LVVAMEREIATYE
+154 LVAAMETDIAVYD
-167 RGVDAVVAGIN
+167 RGVDGVVAGIN
-178 DGAIKTPQQGNAKVV
+178 DGTIKTPQQGNAKLTD
-193 EVKDEIHRMEAAAT
+193 VKDEIHRMENAAT
-207 DLSEKHRKIMADKEE
+207 NLSDKHRKIMAEKDT
-222 TITAFARQTAFA
+222 TITNFARQTGLV
-234 MFGVVLLTFVV
+234 MLCVVLVTFAA
-245 ATFVTLVVSRGIT
+245 ATIVTYVVSSRIT
-258 RPVKAMANHLGE
+258 RPVKAMASHLGE
-270 MAQGGGDLTRR
+270 MAQGGGDLTKR

-286 HDEVG
+286 RDEVG
-291 EMANSFNSFVKKLE
+291 EMANSFNQFVKKLE
-305 EIISEVRLGSDGIAS
+305 EIISEVRTSSDGIAS
-320 AAAQVAASA
+320 AAAQVASSAS
-329 ASLSQGTSE
+329 SLSQGTSE

-355 SITQNAD
+355 SIAQNAE
-362 NSRQMEQMALK
+362 NSRQMEQMAVK

-380 SGGAVR
+380 SGRAVR
-386 ESVTAMKQIAEKI
+386 ESVAAMKQIAEKI

-453 LAGNSVG
+453 LATNSVD
-460 VAERSGELLKELV
+460 VAERSGELLRELV

-486 SASSREQS
+486 TSSSREQS
-494 SGVTQINKAMAAVD
+494 SGVAQINKAMTSVD

-535 QQLMAFF
+535 QQLMGFF
-542 RVAGERSP
+542 RVAGERISAAARRS
-550 VRTKSTE
+550 VE
-557 HKSLQHLAVPVVGPK
+557 HNPLPQHLSAGVIQKNKP
-572 KTNGSALEHNFTRF
+572 NGSAVEHNFTRF

>member
-1 LLPSKR
+1 ML
-7 KPRRR
+7 
-12 IDFETEAGFENKEL
+12 NK
-26 QRFGAHRLDRERNNR
+26 
-41 MLKKS
+41 S
-46 SIAKRLTLGFGA
+46 TIAKRLALGFGV
-58 VLTLLLV
+58 VLFLLLV
-65 IAGAGY
+65 VALAGY

-95 DEAKIATLELRRY
+95 DEAKITTLELRRY

-123 GYQEKWKT
+123 SYQEKWKAQLST
-131 EIARLRSIVND
+131 LQSTVSD
-142 LDTRVSSDSSKQ
+142 LDGRVSSDGSKQ
-154 LVVAMEREIATYE
+154 LVTAMEREIAAYE
-167 RGVDAVVAGIN
+167 RGVDAAVAGIN
-178 DGAIKTPQQGNAKVV
+178 DGTIKTPQQGNAKVT
-193 EVKDEIHRMEAAAT
+193 EVKDEIHRMETAAT
-207 DLSEKHRKIMADKEE
+207 DLADKHRKIMADKED
-222 TITAFARQTAFA
+222 TITAFARQTALV
-234 MFGVVLLTFVV
+234 MFTVVLITFVA

-258 RPVKAMANHLGE
+258 RPVKAMADHLVE
-270 MAQGGGDLTRR
+270 MAQGSGDLTKR
-281 IEIIS
+281 IEIGS

-291 EMANSFNSFVKKLE
+291 QMATSFNAFVKKLE
-305 EIISEVRLGSDGIAS
+305 EIITEVRTSSDGVAS
-320 AAAQVAASA
+320 AASQVAASA

-355 SITQNAD
+355 SITQNAE
-362 NSRQMEQMALK
+362 NSRQMEQMAVK
-373 GARDSEE
+373 GARDSEQ

-386 ESVTAMKQIAEKI
+386 ESVNAMKQIAEKI

-453 LAGNSVG
+453 LASNSVG

-494 SGVTQINKAMAAVD
+494 SGVVQINKAMSAVD

-542 RVAGERSP
+542 RVAGERISSAT
-550 VRTKSTE
+550 RRAAAE
-557 HKSLQHLAVPVVGPK
+557 HKPLQHLSAQTVAPK
-572 KTNGSALEHNFTRF
+572 KVNGSAVEHNFTRF

>member
-1 LLPSKR
+1 
-7 KPRRR
+7 
-12 IDFETEAGFENKEL
+12 
-26 QRFGAHRLDRERNNR
+26 
-41 MLKKS
+41 
-46 SIAKRLTLGFGA
+46 
-58 VLTLLLV
+58 
-65 IAGAGY
+65 
-71 WGMES
+71 
-76 VTRETVSM
+76 
-84 LRGDSKISQLA
+84 
-95 DEAKIATLELRRY
+95 
-108 EKDTLLNMDNKPVMQ
+108 
-123 GYQEKWKT
+123 
-131 EIARLRSIVND
+131 
-142 LDTRVSSDSSKQ
+142 
-154 LVVAMEREIATYE
+154 MEREIATYE

-222 TITAFARQTAFA
+222 TITTFARQTAFV
-234 MFGVVLLTFVV
+234 MFGVVLLTFIV

-270 MAQGGGDLTRR
+270 MAQGSGDLTRR
-281 IEIIS
+281 IEIVS

-386 ESVTAMKQIAEKI
+386 ESVKAMKQIAEKI

-405 AYQTNLLAL
+405 AYQTNLLASTPPL
-414 NAAIEAARAGEHGR
+414 KLPEPENTGAG
-428 GFAVVATE
+428 
-436 VRKLA
+436 
-441 ERSQTAA
+441 
-448 QEIGG
+448 
-453 LAGNSVG
+453 
-460 VAERSGELLKELV
+460 
-473 PAIKKTAELVQEV
+473 
-486 SASSREQS
+486 SR
-494 SGVTQINKAMAAVD
+494 
-508 TVTQRNASS
+508 
-517 AEELS
+517 
-522 STAEELAAQSEAL
+522 
-535 QQLMAFF
+535 
-542 RVAGERSP
+542 
-550 VRTKSTE
+550 
-557 HKSLQHLAVPVVGPK
+557 
-572 KTNGSALEHNFTRF
+572 

>member
-1 LLPSKR
+1 
-7 KPRRR
+7 
-12 IDFETEAGFENKEL
+12 
-26 QRFGAHRLDRERNNR
+26 

-46 SIAKRLTLGFGA
+46 SIAKRLALGFGVVLFLLIVVA
-58 VLTLLLV
+58 V
-65 IAGAGY
+65 AGY

-76 VTRETVSM
+76 VTRETVAM

-108 EKDTLLNMDNKPVMQ
+108 EKDTLLNLDNKPVMQ
-123 GYQEKWKT
+123 SYQEKWKA
-131 EIARLRSIVND
+131 EVADLRAIVTD
-142 LDTRVSSDSSKQ
+142 LDSRVASDSSKQ
-154 LVVAMEREIATYE
+154 LVAAMEREISAYE

-178 DGAIKTPQQGNAKVV
+178 DGTIKTPQQGNAKVA

-222 TITAFARQTAFA
+222 TITAFARQTALV
-234 MFGVVLLTFVV
+234 MFSVVLITFI
-245 ATFVTLVVSRGIT
+245 AASFVTVVVSRGIT
-258 RPVKAMANHLGE
+258 RPVRAMADHLGE
-270 MAQGGGDLTRR
+270 MAQGGGDLTKR

-291 EMANSFNSFVKKLE
+291 QMASSFNAFVKKLE
-305 EIISEVRLGSDGIAS
+305 EIISEVRVSSDGVAS
-320 AAAQVAASA
+320 AATQVAASA

-355 SITQNAD
+355 SITQNAE
-362 NSRQMEQMALK
+362 NSRQMEQMAVK

-386 ESVTAMKQIAEKI
+386 ESVSAMKQIAEKI

-453 LAGNSVG
+453 LAANSVA
-460 VAERSGELLKELV
+460 VAERSGELLRELV
-473 PAIKKTAELVQEV
+473 PAIKKTSELVQEV

-494 SGVTQINKAMAAVD
+494 SGVVQINKAMSSVD

-542 RVAGERSP
+542 RVAGERIAAASRRP
-550 VRTKSTE
+550 APE
-557 HKSLQHLAVPVVGPK
+557 HKTFQPQPSTPSIPPK
-572 KTNGSALEHNFTRF
+572 KVNGSAVEHNFTRF